1 MIAGLSLAESP
12 GVVVYRGIPFAAP
25 PVGELRWKP
34 PQPVVPW
41 EGVRDAGVFGPTCP
55 QTPYPAGCVFP
66 EGTTLDR
73 ASEDCLYLNVWTAG
87 TVATE
92 PRPVLVWIHGGA
104 MIRGAGSYPLY
115 DGAALAAK
123 GAVVVTINYRLGAF
137 GLLAHPE
144 LTAESEHR
152 ASGNYALL
160 DEVAALRWVQRN
172 IRGFRSDP
180 ERVTVFG
187 QSAGS
192 SIVATLLA
200 SPLGRGLLHRAIGES
215 GGAFAGM
222 PSLTEA
228 EGSGARWASS
238 FTDGSL
244 GALREKSAEEI
255 LGATP
260 PADLFFSFN
269 VDG

>member
-1 MIAGLSLAESP
+1 MIAGLSLAESA

-66 EGTTLDR
+66 EGTKLDHVG
-73 ASEDCLYLNVWTAG
+73 EDCLYLNVWTAG
-87 TVATE
+87 TAAAK
-92 PRPVLVWIHGGA
+92 PRPALVRIHGGA
-104 MIRGAGSYPLY
+104 LIRGAGSYPLY

-152 ASGNYALL
+152 ASGNCALL
-160 DEVAALRWVQRN
+160 DQVAALQWVQRN
-172 IRGFRSDP
+172 IRGFGGDP
-180 ERVTVFG
+180 ERVTICG

-192 SIVATLLA
+192 SSVASLLA
-200 SPLGRGLLHRAIGES
+200 SPLARGLFHRAIGES
-215 GGAFAGM
+215 GGAFVGM
-222 PSLTEA
+222 PSLKQA

-244 GALREKSAEEI
+244 GALREKTAEEI